1 MRTFS
6 LISTYIVLLYTIY
19 RAGYNVYHFRE
30 DRSVRIE
37 LIIFCIY
44 MMVRIWK
51 CY

>member
-19 RAGYNVYHFRE
+19 RAGYKVYHFRE
-30 DRSVRIE
+30 DRSVRIV

-44 MMVRIWK
+44 MMIRIWK

>member
-19 RAGYNVYHFRE
+19 RAGYKVYYFRE
-30 DRSVRIE
+30 DRSVRIV

-44 MMVRIWK
+44 MMIRIWK